1 MKAIITAEITRL
13 AAFIELN
20 YTGFYKIVKK
30 FDKKVNRHSLRSFM
44 KQLDA
49 SQLMLNLISSIDV
62 LWRNAEDKF
71 KTLLAVETNTV
82 KDLNVQLKTTVK
94 DLNDRLRTLDKDVSD
109 VLNANK
115 QFFNE
120 ERAAA
125 ELKASQKEER
135 EQIAN
140 KIAEAE
146 KTMLD
151 GIRRHK
157 S

>member
-1 MKAIITAEITRL
+1 MNQWRPRDQDGQDEKAEVEVREERRPGSSETKMDTEKMKAIIAADIARL

-71 KTLLAVETNTV
+71 KTFADPNIENFGA
-82 KDLNVQLKTTVK
+82 
-94 DLNDRLRTLDKDVSD
+94 R
-109 VLNANK
+109 
-115 QFFNE
+115 
-120 ERAAA
+120 
-125 ELKASQKEER
+125 
-135 EQIAN
+135 
-140 KIAEAE
+140 
-146 KTMLD
+146 
-151 GIRRHK
+151 
-157 S
+157 